1 MQALAWRVLCHAWAD
16 TTLELL
22 FCAAMSQA
30 HTVCEPPAPLPQ
42 NRVIVNISEAVRE
55 ALRQRPAIRA
65 MYLPTA
71 EWTRA
76 PEGSGVVGRHPCAP
90 ADESGV
96 HFDTGT
102 ANLAHIQQVRC
113 GGVGVSQNVVAYS
126 ERCSIALRSLAA
138 VDERICVVGLL
149 NELQTW
155 ALIGYLMLLPGLPPL
170 CMSAHPLC
178 RYCTLSLFKL
188 WTGPAGTTHI
198 GTGHGTSAQKAAE
211 PPTSQHSPG
220 AVLSEPVS

>member
-1 MQALAWRVLCHAWAD
+1 MYASPCTACTMPRTA
-16 TTLELL
+16 LELL
-22 FCAAMSQA
+22 LCAAMSQA
-30 HTVCEPPAPLPQ
+30 HTAYEPPGPAPLPQ

-55 ALRQRPAIRA
+55 ALRQRLAIRA

-113 GGVGVSQNVVAYS
+113 GGVGVLPNVVAHS

-149 NELQTW
+149 NELQTR
-155 ALIGYLMLLPGLPPL
+155 ALIGHLLLGVYVCTPTVQVLHAVALQAVDRPGWHDTHWYRARYL
-170 CMSAHPLC
+170 SAKG
-178 RYCTLSLFKL
+178 S
-188 WTGPAGTTHI
+188 
-198 GTGHGTSAQKAAE
+198 
-211 PPTSQHSPG
+211 
-220 AVLSEPVS
+220 

>member
-1 MQALAWRVLCHAWAD
+1 MQALVRRVLRHAWAD

-22 FCAAMSQA
+22 LCAAMSQA

-102 ANLAHIQQVRC
+102 ANLAHVQQVRC
-113 GGVGVSQNVVAYS
+113 GGVGVSKNVVAYS
-126 ERCSIALRSLAA
+126 ERWSIALRSLAA

-149 NELQTW
+149 NELQNTFS
-155 ALIGYLMLLPGLPPL
+155 PRRHGL
-170 CMSAHPLC
+170 
-178 RYCTLSLFKL
+178 
-188 WTGPAGTTHI
+188 
-198 GTGHGTSAQKAAE
+198 
-211 PPTSQHSPG
+211 
-220 AVLSEPVS
+220 